1 VASGTTDST
10 ETQRL
15 LERVGA
21 GDHSALEQLLARH
34 RPYLQQVIQARLD
47 PQIQKRVD
55 ASDVVQE
62 TQLAAAR
69 RIETYLEQR
78 PMPFRLWLRKTA
90 RERLLD
96 VRRRHTAAAR
106 RDVEQEVS
114 FPDQTSFQIAQ
125 QLLGTSTTPSR
136 QLLKKEAASRIHQA
150 IGKLSDTDREILL
163 MRTLEQLSYEE
174 IGTVLDIDATVARQR
189 HGRALLRLHQALGA
203 DSAAESRP

>member
-1 VASGTTDST
+1 VDSATTDSA

-15 LERVGA
+15 LERVRA
-21 GDHSALEQLLARH
+21 GDHGAFELLLARH

-62 TQLAAAR
+62 TQLVVAR

-90 RERLLD
+90 HERLLD
-96 VRRRHTAAAR
+96 LRRRHIGAAR
-106 RDVEQEVS
+106 RDVKREVPL
-114 FPDQTSFQIAQ
+114 PDQTSFQVAQ

-136 QLLKKEAASRIHQA
+136 QLFNEEAVSRIQQGIA
-150 IGKLSDTDREILL
+150 KLSDPDREILL

-174 IGTVLDIDATVARQR
+174 IGTVLDIDATAARQR
-189 HGRALLRLHQALGA
+189 HGRALLRLHQALDA